1 MINFILIYLYL
12 TFSSQQ
18 PIELIYADELSGSA
32 TPGVEYRKVSGN
44 VHFEQGNVV
53 IKCDIANHFMAENK
67 VELFG
72 NVVITQKDLVLK
84 ANSIYYDGNT
94 GIALSNEK
102 ITITDKNSNLIAD
115 RGTYSTKTFV
125 AEFIQNVSIS
135 DINSKITTDK
145 LIHNRKTQFSQCYGN
160 VKLENDSTLI
170 LSDYSEHNAQT
181 KDNKSYG
188 KVLAIAKYS
197 NIFLN
202 CDTLLSFSKD
212 DYAEAIGRPILCQI
226 DTIEKKEVITENDT
240 LLEYEIDTLF
250 ISSKSMDGWLKQ
262 NKENFFFRDSVE
274 IAGKKIC
281 GTGEDMIYNKAD
293 GNLFLFG
300 KAKLYYDSSQ
310 IHSDTITIFS
320 KSNKLDSIF
329 CQSNAILLSKDDT
342 LTNRINQISGN
353 TVWIHFAKDTIRKVI
368 ANGEAKSLYFLAG
381 DDGNE
386 GAPRL
391 FSDRIEIL
399 FESGE
404 PSVINWLGAI
414 EGEFFPENIVEQKG
428 ANDYYLPNFLWIE
441 SKPQKKFLSR
451 YLK

>member
-1 MINFILIYLYL
+1 MINFILIYFYL
-12 TFSSQQ
+12 TFSVQQ

-32 TPGVEYRKVSGN
+32 TTGVEYRKVSGK

-72 NVVITQKDLVLK
+72 NVVITQEDLVLK

-94 GIALSNEK
+94 GIAVSNEK
-102 ITITDKNSNLIAD
+102 ITITDKNSNLKAD
-115 RGTYSTKTFV
+115 RGTYSTKNFI

-135 DINSKITTDK
+135 DVNSKITTDK
-145 LIHNRKTQFSQCYGN
+145 LIHNRKTQFSQCFGN
-160 VKLENDSTLI
+160 VKVENDSTII
-170 LSDYSEHNAQT
+170 LSDYAEHNAQT
-181 KDNKSYG
+181 KDNSSYG

-212 DYAEAIGRPILCQI
+212 DYAEAIGHPILCQI
-226 DTIEKKEVITENDT
+226 DTIGKKQVITKKDIT
-240 LLEYEIDTLF
+240 FEYEIDTLF

-274 IAGKKIC
+274 IAGKRIS

-310 IHSDTITIFS
+310 IHSDTITIFT

-329 CQSNAILLSKDDT
+329 CQSNAIMLSKDDT

-353 TVWIHFAKDTIRKVI
+353 TVWIHFAQDTIRKVI

-428 ANDYYLPNFLWIE
+428 ANDYYLPNFFWIE

>member
-12 TFSSQQ
+12 TFSVQQ

-32 TPGVEYRKVSGN
+32 TPGVEYRKVSGK

-72 NVVITQKDLVLK
+72 NVVITQEDLILK

-94 GIALSNEK
+94 GIAVSNEK
-102 ITITDKNSNLIAD
+102 ITITDKNSNLIAE
-115 RGTYSTKTFV
+115 RGTYSTKTYI

-135 DINSKITTDK
+135 DKNSKITTDK
-145 LIHNRKTQFSQCYGN
+145 LIHNRKTLLSQCYGN
-160 VKLENDSTLI
+160 VKVENDSSLI
-170 LSDYSEHNAQT
+170 LSDYAEHNAQT

-202 CDTLLSFSKD
+202 SDTLLSFSKD
-212 DYAEAIGRPILCQI
+212 DYAEAIGNPILCQI
-226 DTIEKKEVITENDT
+226 DTIGQKEVITKKDT
-240 LLEYEIDTLF
+240 TFEYEIDTLF
-250 ISSKSMDGWLKQ
+250 ISSKSMEGWLKQ

-274 IAGKKIC
+274 IAGKRIS
-281 GTGEDMIYNKAD
+281 GTKKDMIYNKAD

-329 CQSNAILLSKDDT
+329 CQSNSIMLSKDDT

-353 TVWIHFAKDTIRKVI
+353 TIWIHFASDTIRKVI

-391 FSDRIEIL
+391 FADRIEIL
-399 FESGE
+399 FDGGE

-441 SKPQKKFLSR
+441 SKPQKKLLSR